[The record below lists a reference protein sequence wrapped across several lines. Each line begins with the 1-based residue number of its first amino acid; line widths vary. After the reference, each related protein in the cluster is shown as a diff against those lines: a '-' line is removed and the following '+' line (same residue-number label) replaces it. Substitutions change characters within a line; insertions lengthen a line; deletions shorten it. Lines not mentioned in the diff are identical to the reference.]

1 MGQVG
6 DDDVA
11 GLRSGLKSLDLL
23 RQPAG
28 AVDAQNRKAGAG
40 HQVAGGLFAEVGQKE
55 AGVMPTD
62 GDRLGKRKASAQL
75 GKADCRGRIGSEGEA
90 LREAGAPREE
100 ERGGGERG
108 WREG

>member
-1 MGQVG
+1 MPLRERVCMGQVG

-40 HQVAGGLFAEVGQKE
+40 PQVAGGLFAEVGQKE

-62 GDRLGKRKASAQL
+62 GDRPRKHKACAQMA
-75 GKADCRGRIGSEGEA
+75 KAERTGSIRSGGESD
-90 LREAGAPREE
+90 RQAGAP
-100 ERGGGERG
+100 
-108 WREG
+108 